1 MKNNIQKNEL
11 KMIRNIDEW
20 VKKYVKLIYKIIE
33 LRELN
38 KFQKKYLNIGFE
50 IYLVGMWGGS
60 FESEEWCEENL
71 NKKEYLYFEELIG
84 KKIMD
89 IDFKSWEEEG
99 VIFKLIDDNIK
110 V

>member
-1 MKNNIQKNEL
+1 MKNNILKNEL
-11 KMIRNIDEW
+11 EVVRNINKW
-20 VKKYVKLIYKIIE
+20 IKNYVKLIYKIME

-38 KFQKKYLNIGFE
+38 KFQKNDFNIGFE
-50 IYLVGMWGGS
+50 IYLDAYWGGS
-60 FESEEWCEENL
+60 GGSNEWCEENL
-71 NKKEYLYFEELIG
+71 GKKEYLYFKELIG
-84 KKIMD
+84 DKLMD